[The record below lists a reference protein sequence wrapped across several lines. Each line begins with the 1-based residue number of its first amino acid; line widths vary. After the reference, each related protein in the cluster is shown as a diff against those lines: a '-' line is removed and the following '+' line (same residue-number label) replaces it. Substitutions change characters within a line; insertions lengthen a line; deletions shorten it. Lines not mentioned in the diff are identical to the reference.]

1 MASPFPG
8 GWRCTPPY
16 NDHLPPPTTDLSDLS
31 ATPPAAPAP
40 DPFAR
45 PSDFAD
51 PPNFPDLPS
60 KRRLPIVHIVLFL
73 ATLGTTT
80 FAGTFQLGIDP
91 LVNPAALVL
100 GLPFAVTLMSILFC
114 HEMGHYFLARFHG
127 VLASLPY
134 FLPAPPYIFPI
145 GTFGAFIR
153 IKSPLMNRGALFDVG
168 AAGPWAGV
176 FLAIPAV
183 ILGLSLSQVRPLSP
197 FEGGLILGD
206 SLLFSALTHLV
217 LGVNADEVSVIL
229 HPIALAGW
237 FGLFVTC
244 LNLLPIGQLDGGHVI
259 YSLFGTS
266 HRWIARAFLGVIF
279 VLGYWYWFG
288 WFVWIV
294 LLLVLGIDHPPTRD
308 LLSPLDPRR
317 KLYAWCTVG
326 LFGLTFI
333 PVPITLSEPATFP
346 TGEVTPIAYQP
357 VFGDPTGNAPH
368 IGYAQHEAH
377 QAAGVSSFAFVYQP

>member
-1 MASPFPG
+1 MALPFPG
-8 GWRCTPPY
+8 GWRRTPPY
-16 NDHLPPPTTDLSDLS
+16 ADYLPPPTTDLSAS
-31 ATPPAAPAP
+31 SAAP
-40 DPFAR
+40 
-45 PSDFAD
+45 S
-51 PPNFPDLPS
+51 PDLPP
-60 KRRLPIVHIVLFL
+60 KRRLPTLHIVLFL

-91 LVNPAALVL
+91 LVNPGALVL

-127 VLASLPY
+127 VWASLPY

-153 IKSPLMNRGALFDVG
+153 MKSPPMNRGALFDVG

-183 ILGLSLSQVRPLSP
+183 ILGLSLSEVRPLSP

-217 LGVNADEVSVIL
+217 LGVNADKVSVIL
-229 HPIALAGW
+229 HPVALAGW

-244 LNLLPIGQLDGGHVI
+244 LNLLPVGQLDGGHVI
-259 YSLFGTS
+259 YSLFGAS

-326 LFGLTFI
+326 LFGLTFT
-333 PVPITLSEPATFP
+333 PAPITLSEPAPFP

-357 VFGDPTGNAPH
+357 ALQSALTDPIHQIDPAGNALH
-368 IGYAQHEAH
+368 TGYAQHETH
-377 QAAGVSSFAFVYQP
+377 RTAGLFSFAFVYRP

>member
-1 MASPFPG
+1 MAFPFPG
-8 GWRCTPPY
+8 GWRRTPPHNEY
-16 NDHLPPPTTDLSDLS
+16 LPLPTTGLSDSPDLSDPS
-31 ATPPAAPAP
+31 DSR
-40 DPFAR
+40 DPFVQ
-45 PSDFAD
+45 PSGL
-51 PPNFPDLPS
+51 PP
-60 KRRLPIVHIVLFL
+60 KRRLPILHIVLFL

-91 LVNPAALVL
+91 LVDPTALVL
-100 GLPFAVTLMSILFC
+100 GLPFAITLMSILLC
-114 HEMGHYFLARFHG
+114 HEMGHYCLARFHG
-127 VLASLPY
+127 VWASLPY

-153 IKSPLMNRGALFDVG
+153 MKSPPMDRCALFDVG

-176 FLAIPAV
+176 CLAIPAV
-183 ILGLSLSQVRPLSP
+183 MLGLSLSEVRPLSP

-206 SLLFSALTHLV
+206 SLLFSALTHIV
-217 LGVNADEVSVIL
+217 LGVSADEVSVIL

-244 LNLLPIGQLDGGHVI
+244 LNLLPVGQLDGGHVI

-266 HRWIARAFLGVIF
+266 HRWIGRAFIGVIF

-294 LLLVLGIDHPPTRD
+294 LLFVLGVDHPPTRD
-308 LLSPLDPRR
+308 VLSPLDPRR

-333 PVPITLSEPATFP
+333 PAPITLSEPAPFP
-346 TGEVTPIAYQP
+346 TGEVTPITYQSAP
-357 VFGDPTGNAPH
+357 VDHVDPARNILH
-368 IGYAQHEAH
+368 IRSAH
-377 QAAGVSSFAFVYQP
+377 HQTHLAAGLSSFAFVYRP